1 MMPTE
6 PGGAVHVLEEVRS
19 LDDLRDADGKYL
31 AGTVNVAGNVH
42 LSGLELKRLP
52 VQFGIVGGHFYVNGN
67 RLTSLEGSPSAAEGD
82 FLCANNRLTS
92 LVGVH
97 RILKRVGGS
106 LYINGNPIESG
117 GIGLLLVEGLK
128 AIKSKSDH
136 PALMIIERHLGQG
149 RPGVLRCQEALHEA
163 GYGEFA
169 RL

>member
-19 LDDLRDADGKYL
+19 LDDLKNADGRFL
-31 AGTVNVAGNVH
+31 AGTVNVARNVN
-42 LSGLELKRLP
+42 LSGLELDRIP
-52 VQFGIVGGHFYVNGN
+52 VQFGTVGGHFYVNGN

-117 GIGLLLVEGLK
+117 GIGLLLVEELR
-128 AIKSKSDH
+128 AIKSDH
-136 PALMIIERHLGQG
+136 PALMIIERHFGQG